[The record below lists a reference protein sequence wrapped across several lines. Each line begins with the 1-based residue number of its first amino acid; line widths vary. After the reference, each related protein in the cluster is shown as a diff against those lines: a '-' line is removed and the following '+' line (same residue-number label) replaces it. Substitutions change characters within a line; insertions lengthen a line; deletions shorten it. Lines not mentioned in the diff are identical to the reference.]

1 MYVIKGVT
9 KLEDLIGS
17 VLVERKRRN
26 KEIKKRDRKS
36 LLRASSL
43 QLLFLQSE
51 IEHNEIQR
59 KFDGKSGILRKKRV

>member
-59 KFDGKSGILRKKRV
+59 KFDGKSGKRV

>member
-1 MYVIKGVT
+1 MHVIKGVT

-26 KEIKKRDRKS
+26 KERNKDRKS

-51 IEHNEIQR
+51 IEHSEIQR